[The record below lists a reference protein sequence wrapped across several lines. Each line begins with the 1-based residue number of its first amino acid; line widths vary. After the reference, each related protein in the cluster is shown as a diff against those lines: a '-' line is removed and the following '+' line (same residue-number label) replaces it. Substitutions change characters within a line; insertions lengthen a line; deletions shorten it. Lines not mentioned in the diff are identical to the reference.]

1 MRCPKSEKQ
10 AGFTL
15 IDVAFAA
22 AVVALAYIALFLV
35 NTQCLY
41 FVNCS
46 RELVTA
52 GGVLQTRME
61 QIRNLK
67 QSSISAS
74 DITSNNV
81 LGTAVNGES
90 ALGSVQE
97 VITIDTYPNPSG
109 SPIQVT
115 RASNGTVTINHTNTF
130 GSSSNPVLVSITAQ
144 TSWTSAPGARP
155 RSVSIST
162 VWQNS

>member
-1 MRCPKSEKQ
+1 MRLVRSSKSC
-10 AGFTL
+10 AAFTL
-15 IDVAFAA
+15 IDTTFA
-22 AVVALAYIALFLV
+22 VALVGLFFIALFLV
-35 NTQCLY
+35 NSQCLY

-46 RELVTA
+46 RELLTA

-61 QIRNLK
+61 QIRNLH
-67 QSSISAS
+67 QSQIAAT
-74 DITSNNV
+74 DIQTILNA
-81 LGTAVNGES
+81 AVSGES

-97 VITIDTYPNPSG
+97 VITVDTYPTASG

-130 GSSSNPVLVSITAQ
+130 GSSGNSVLVSITAQ
-144 TSWTSAPGARP
+144 TSWTSAPGARA